1 MEAAAAVALIEAVD
15 DPPAVLVIR
24 RAERPGD
31 PWSGQWALPGGRRD
45 PTDADALA
53 TCLREV
59 REEVGLDL
67 SRAGDVSAWPIDV
80 AGRHVGLAV
89 TVAPFHF
96 RLVTRPALTPDTRE
110 VAALRWCPLSWLADP
125 VNHRR
130 GAVMGLA
137 DQDFI
142 ELDGA
147 PLWGLTWRLL
157 RRRIVVAG

>member
-1 MEAAAAVALIEAVD
+1 MEAAAAVALIEAVEE
-15 DPPAVLVIR
+15 PPAVLLIR

-45 PTDADALA
+45 PADADALA

-59 REEVGLDL
+59 REEVGVDL
-67 SRAGDVSAWPIDV
+67 ARAACVAAWPIDV

-89 TVAPFHF
+89 AVAPFHF
-96 RLVTRPALTPDTRE
+96 RLADRPSLTPDPRE
-110 VAALRWCPLSWLADP
+110 VAALRWCPLAWLADR

-130 GAVMGLA
+130 GTVMGLE
-137 DQDFI
+137 DQAYI
-142 ELDGA
+142 ELDGT

-157 RRRIVVAG
+157 RRRVGIA